1 MADESSPQLDAAVS
15 DAETE
20 SSPRRPRRFHIA
32 PTKRNL
38 LDLLLMFW
46 AFRLVALVRDAG
58 DVRDLHLHLK
68 GSESAKLAAE
78 RLEVAWDS
86 LNNAADDEREPDEDR
101 SDKRTATNP
110 SLWKALYLAFGSA
123 YLSVGVWKL
132 FHTAFYLASCYL
144 LCKTLVVFCENRNS
158 GTNQPA
164 WQGHLLALALLAS
177 SLFASVCYHQVQI
190 QSTKIGIRC
199 RASLMV
205 MIYRKSLKLSY
216 VKGGVGD
223 VVNLMANECNRVAEA
238 TVNWHFL
245 WSSVFDSIIIVIL
258 AFVDVGV
265 GASASALLILIVL
278 LPMQYFIATK
288 TAIISLLTTAHITKR
303 VHLVSEVLTAI
314 KLLKFYAW
322 ESYYVEKIMT
332 ARVVEMQELRS
343 SLLLRI
349 GSYTLVFIAPSLL
362 MFICV
367 AIFLGFNNATM
378 SASNIFALFSLF
390 YTLRYPLMSLPKSVR
405 TVWAAFSS
413 LHRLE
418 EFLHQPEV
426 DQLELTPPADPNVLM
441 EIQNADFLWDGGL
454 DHPHIT
460 NLSLT
465 IHRGEIIA
473 VVGELSSGK
482 SLLAAIMG
490 QIKRK
495 GGQMAVHTTCGYVPQ
510 EPWLIDAT
518 IRDNI
523 LFGHEFVDQKY
534 TDVIRLVGLTRDL
547 MLMSNGDD
555 TRISDVQ
562 LSSGQKQRLS
572 LARCIYH
579 DCGIVLVEDALSDF
593 DVATAR
599 RIFKECFRNNLSKTR
614 AIVLVTQQ
622 KQFLNDCDR
631 ILLLKNGRVIENGSY
646 SELKA
651 KKVNFSAWVND
662 YVPIDDESMGLLERV
677 NEIKL
682 DMQGTVRGHSPLS
695 HMPMKFGAD
704 LETRNPLGF
713 RRKAVVHKS
722 SPLVTSEVI
731 TSDLELNSIGGGVH
745 LSAEEANE
753 HTIKAIQELNNSSI
767 QNAQINEQ
775 TISMMIERNQHSI
788 LTGGTT
794 RPPANFSNQD
804 PVARTIEANQLTVH
818 SMVAFEKTMT
828 DRAIVMRADAGPW
841 QSYVFYLN
849 EGNGVVLGSL
859 ATFFFISM
867 HALFFTS
874 GQFVCNL
881 VQRLI
886 LFSDWL
892 LTHIVDNPGI
902 DYSVAIGVYGILIG
916 VGIVGFV
923 SRGYFFSLGTLR
935 KSKSLHDRAL
945 KSIVRAP
952 MSFFDSTPLGQ
963 ILANFAKHLY
973 LIDDSLPETFF
984 QVLSIAPMIL
994 GILILVCAIVPI
1006 FIATLP
1012 ITVGFALFV
1021 VYVCHDAEQRLV
1033 VLEGDNSQGFVFSHS
1048 SETASNKSPMFSH
1061 LSTTLEGL
1069 FSIRLYNAQES
1080 FDSFNRSLIDAD
1092 HKALYSLNVVKTV
1105 QAMYLDF
1112 AMSFMVYFAAL
1123 FIVIREN
1130 IPASHAGFALAHV
1143 LQLLLF
1149 VQWLARLTSNLHQAI
1164 TSVGAVVQFSNQIPC
1179 EAVRHVPSNRGRP
1192 FWPEKGAVE
1201 FKNVIL
1207 RYNRYG
1213 VAILKGVSFL
1223 IAPGEK
1229 IGIVGKSGS
1238 GKSTILVALL
1248 RIAEYTEGDILIDGV
1263 DIKTLGVADLRSRIA
1278 VIPQDPVLLTGT
1290 VRSNLDPFCRR
1301 SDEEIWKALRSVHL
1315 GAKIEEFPQKLET
1328 AVVEN
1333 GRAFSLAERQLF
1345 CVARA
1350 VLLNSKIVVFDE
1362 PTIAADSETDSLIQ
1376 STISENFADATVIIL
1391 ASRFRMIAE
1400 TDRIMVMRDGKIVEF
1415 DTPLALL
1422 DNPRSKFSLM
1432 LNQAAELD
1440 QERLRRNALA
1450 RAESKKA
1457 TVAARKVAAAQ
1468 RKAVERKI
1476 SFNAKVGGGSKF
1488 VVSNSAG
1495 RKSFG
1500 SEFGAIADVED
1511 AEQDNAASLS
1521 SSTSLISA
1529 SGSGQMPKSL
1539 LDLFGGPK

>member
-1 MADESSPQLDAAVS
+1 MADDISRTADFTTS
-15 DAETE
+15 DAETT

-32 PTKRNL
+32 PAKRNL

-46 AFRLVALVRDAG
+46 AFRLVALVRDVG

-78 RLEVAWDS
+78 RLEVAWDT
-86 LNNAADDEREPDEDR
+86 LNSATNQEGDRQEDQTT
-101 SDKRTATNP
+101 KQATTNP
-110 SLWKALYLAFGSA
+110 SLWKALYIAFGSA
-123 YLSVGVWKL
+123 YLSIAVC
-132 FHTAFYLASCYL
+132 FH
-144 LCKTLVVFCENRNS
+144 
-158 GTNQPA
+158 Q
-164 WQGHLLALALLAS
+164 
-177 SLFASVCYHQVQI
+177 
-190 QSTKIGIRC
+190 C

-223 VVNLMANECNRVAEA
+223 VVNLMANE
-238 TVNWHFL
+238 F
-245 WSSVFDSIIIVIL
+245 
-258 AFVDVGV
+258 
-265 GASASALLILIVL
+265 
-278 LPMQYFIATK
+278 
-288 TAIISLLTTAHITKR
+288 
-303 VHLVSEVLTAI
+303 SEVLTAM

-322 ESYYVEKIMT
+322 ESYYVDKIMN

-343 SLLLRI
+343 SLLFRI

-362 MFICV
+362 MLISV
-367 AIFLGFNNATM
+367 AIFLRFNNGTM

-390 YTLRYPLMSLPKSVR
+390 YALRYPLMSLPKSVR
-405 TVWAAFSS
+405 TVSAAFSS
-413 LHRLE
+413 LLRLE

-426 DQLELTPPADPNVLM
+426 DQLELTPAGDANVLM
-441 EIQNADFLWDGGL
+441 EIENADFLWDGGL
-454 DHPHIT
+454 DHPHIA
-460 NLSLT
+460 NLSLK

-473 VVGELSSGK
+473 VVGEISSGK

-495 GGQMAVHTTCGYVPQ
+495 GGKMAVHTTCGYVPQ

-523 LFGHEFVDQKY
+523 LFGHEFIDQKY

-593 DVATAR
+593 DAATAR
-599 RIFKECFRNNLSKTR
+599 RIFKECFRNNLIKTR

-646 SELKA
+646 LELKA

-662 YVPIDDESMGLLERV
+662 FVTIDDDSMGLLEQV

-682 DMQGTVRGHSPLS
+682 DMQGAVRIQSPLS
-695 HMPMKFGAD
+695 QMTRKFGD
-704 LETRNPLGF
+704 DFEPRNPLGF
-713 RRKAVVHKS
+713 RRRAVVHKS

-731 TSDLELNSIGGGVH
+731 TSDLELNSVGSGRH
-745 LSAEEANE
+745 LSAEEANQ
-753 HTIKAIQELNNSSI
+753 HTIKVIMELNNASI
-767 QNAQINEQ
+767 QNSHINEQ
-775 TISMMIERNQHSI
+775 TISMMIERNQLSV
-788 LTGGTT
+788 LTGGAA
-794 RPPANFSNQD
+794 RPPTNFSNQD
-804 PVARTIEANQLTVH
+804 PVARTIEVNQLTVH
-818 SMVAFEKTMT
+818 SMVAFEKTMS
-828 DRAIVMRADAGPW
+828 DRGIVMRADAGLW
-841 QSYVFYLN
+841 QSYVFYLS
-849 EGNGVVLGSL
+849 EGNGVVFGLLSTL
-859 ATFFFISM
+859 FFISM
-867 HALFFTS
+867 HALFFT
-874 GQFVCNL
+874 
-881 VQRLI
+881 
-886 LFSDWL
+886 SDWL

-902 DYSVAIGVYGILIG
+902 DYSVPIGVYGILIG
-916 VGIVGFV
+916 VGIIGFV
-923 SRGYFFSLGTLR
+923 SRGYFFSIGTLR

-1006 FIATLP
+1006 FVATLP
-1012 ITVGFALFV
+1012 VTVGVALFV
-1021 VYVCHDAEQRLV
+1021 IYVCHDAEQRLV
-1033 VLEGDNSQGFVFSHS
+1033 ILE
-1048 SETASNKSPMFSH
+1048 ASNKSPMFSH

-1112 AMSFMVYFAAL
+1112 VMSFVVYFAAL
-1123 FIVIREN
+1123 FIVVRQD
-1130 IPASHAGFALAHV
+1130 IPASHAGFVLAHV

-1164 TSVGAVVQFSNQIPC
+1164 TSVGSVVQFSNQIPC
-1179 EAVRHVPSNRGRP
+1179 EAVRHVSSNRGRP
-1192 FWPEKGAVE
+1192 FWPEKGSVE

-1213 VAILKGVSFL
+1213 VAILKGVSFV
-1223 IAPGEK
+1223 ITPGEK

-1248 RIAEYTEGDILIDGV
+1248 RITEYTEGDILIDGV

-1290 VRSNLDPFCRR
+1290 VRTNLDPFCRR
-1301 SDEEIWKALRSVHL
+1301 TDEEIWKALRSVHL

-1333 GRAFSLAERQLF
+1333 GRAFSLAEQ
-1345 CVARA
+1345 
-1350 VLLNSKIVVFDE
+1350 
-1362 PTIAADSETDSLIQ
+1362 PTIAADFESDSLIQ

-1400 TDRIMVMRDGKIVEF
+1400 TDRIMVMRDGRIVEF
-1415 DTPLALL
+1415 DTPLTLL
-1422 DNPRSKFSLM
+1422 ENPRSKFSLM

-1440 QERLRRNALA
+1440 QERLRRIALA

-1457 TVAARKVAAAQ
+1457 AVAARKVAAAQ
-1468 RKAVERKI
+1468 QKAVERKI
-1476 SFNAKVGGGSKF
+1476 SFTTKVDSGTKGSNGGRRRSSGSD
-1488 VVSNSAG
+1488 
-1495 RKSFG
+1495 FG
-1500 SEFGAIADVED
+1500 VIVDAED
-1511 AEQDNAASLS
+1511 AEQDNSGKLS
-1521 SSTSLISA
+1521 SSTSLMSA

-1539 LDLFGGPK
+1539 FDLFEGPK

>member
-1 MADESSPQLDAAVS
+1 MADDISRTADFTTS
-15 DAETE
+15 DAETT

-32 PTKRNL
+32 PAKRNL

-46 AFRLVALVRDAG
+46 AFRLVALVRDVG

-78 RLEVAWDS
+78 HLEIAWDT
-86 LNNAADDEREPDEDR
+86 LNSATNQEGDRQEDQTT
-101 SDKRTATNP
+101 KQATTNP
-110 SLWKALYLAFGSA
+110 SLWKALYIAFGSA
-123 YLSVGVWKL
+123 YLSI
-132 FHTAFYLASCYL
+132 A
-144 LCKTLVVFCENRNS
+144 EP
-158 GTNQPA
+158 TNLH
-164 WQGHLLALALLAS
+164 G
-177 SLFASVCYHQVQI
+177 
-190 QSTKIGIRC
+190 KC

-265 GASASALLILIVL
+265 GASVSAILILIVL
-278 LPMQYFIATK
+278 LPLQYFIATR
-288 TAIISLLTTAHITKR
+288 TAKISLLTTAHITKR
-303 VHLVSEVLTAI
+303 VHLVSEVLTAM

-322 ESYYVEKIMT
+322 ESYYVDKIMN

-343 SLLLRI
+343 SLLFRI

-362 MFICV
+362 MLISV
-367 AIFLGFNNATM
+367 AIFLRFNNGTM

-390 YTLRYPLMSLPKSVR
+390 YALRYPLMSLPKSVR
-405 TVWAAFSS
+405 TVSAAFSS
-413 LHRLE
+413 LLRLE

-426 DQLELTPPADPNVLM
+426 DQLELTPAGDANVLM
-441 EIQNADFLWDGGL
+441 EIENADFLWDGGL
-454 DHPHIT
+454 DHPHIA
-460 NLSLT
+460 NLSLK

-473 VVGELSSGK
+473 VVGEISSGK

-495 GGQMAVHTTCGYVPQ
+495 GGKMAVHTTCGYVPQ

-523 LFGHEFVDQKY
+523 LFGHEFIDQKY

-593 DVATAR
+593 DAATAR
-599 RIFKECFRNNLSKTR
+599 RIFKECFRNNLIKTR

-646 SELKA
+646 LELKA

-662 YVPIDDESMGLLERV
+662 FVTIDDDSMGLLEQV

-682 DMQGTVRGHSPLS
+682 DMQGAVRIQSPLS
-695 HMPMKFGAD
+695 QMTRKFGD
-704 LETRNPLGF
+704 DFEPRNPLGF
-713 RRKAVVHKS
+713 RRRAVVHKS

-731 TSDLELNSIGGGVH
+731 TSDLELNSVGSGRH
-745 LSAEEANE
+745 LSAEEANQ
-753 HTIKAIQELNNSSI
+753 HTIKVIMELNNASI
-767 QNAQINEQ
+767 QNSHINEQ
-775 TISMMIERNQHSI
+775 TISMMIERNQLSV
-788 LTGGTT
+788 LTGGAA
-794 RPPANFSNQD
+794 RPPTNFSNQD
-804 PVARTIEANQLTVH
+804 PVARTIEVNQLTVH
-818 SMVAFEKTMT
+818 SMVAFEKTMS
-828 DRAIVMRADAGPW
+828 DRGIVMRADAGLW
-841 QSYVFYLN
+841 QSYVFYLS
-849 EGNGVVLGSL
+849 EGNGVIFGLLSTL
-859 ATFFFISM
+859 FFISM
-867 HALFFTS
+867 HALFFT
-874 GQFVCNL
+874 
-881 VQRLI
+881 
-886 LFSDWL
+886 SDWL

-902 DYSVAIGVYGILIG
+902 DYSVPIGVYGILIG
-916 VGIVGFV
+916 VGIIGFV
-923 SRGYFFSLGTLR
+923 SRGYFFSIGTLR

-1006 FIATLP
+1006 FVATLP
-1012 ITVGFALFV
+1012 VTVGVALFV
-1021 VYVCHDAEQRLV
+1021 IYVCHDAEQRLV
-1033 VLEGDNSQGFVFSHS
+1033 ILE
-1048 SETASNKSPMFSH
+1048 ASNKSPMFSH

-1112 AMSFMVYFAAL
+1112 IMSFVVYFAAL
-1123 FIVIREN
+1123 FIVVRED
-1130 IPASHAGFALAHV
+1130 IPASHAGFVLAHV

-1164 TSVGAVVQFSNQIPC
+1164 TSVGSVVQFSNQIPC
-1179 EAVRHVPSNRGRP
+1179 EAVRHVSSNRGRP
-1192 FWPEKGAVE
+1192 FWPEKGSVE

-1213 VAILKGVSFL
+1213 VAILKGVSFV
-1223 IAPGEK
+1223 ITPGEK

-1248 RIAEYTEGDILIDGV
+1248 RITEYTEGDILIDGV

-1290 VRSNLDPFCRR
+1290 VRTNLDPFCRR
-1301 SDEEIWKALRSVHL
+1301 TDEEIWKALRSVHL

-1362 PTIAADSETDSLIQ
+1362 PTIAADFESDSLIQ

-1400 TDRIMVMRDGKIVEF
+1400 TDRIMVMRDGRIVEF

-1422 DNPRSKFSLM
+1422 ENPRSKFSLM

-1440 QERLRRNALA
+1440 QERLRRIALA

-1457 TVAARKVAAAQ
+1457 AVAARKVAAAQ
-1468 RKAVERKI
+1468 QKAVERKI
-1476 SFNAKVGGGSKF
+1476 SFTTKVDGGTKGS
-1488 VVSNSAG
+1488 NGG
-1495 RKSFG
+1495 RRRSSGSDFG
-1500 SEFGAIADVED
+1500 VIVDAED
-1511 AEQDNAASLS
+1511 AEQDNSGKLS
-1521 SSTSLISA
+1521 SSTSLMSA

-1539 LDLFGGPK
+1539 FDLFEGPK